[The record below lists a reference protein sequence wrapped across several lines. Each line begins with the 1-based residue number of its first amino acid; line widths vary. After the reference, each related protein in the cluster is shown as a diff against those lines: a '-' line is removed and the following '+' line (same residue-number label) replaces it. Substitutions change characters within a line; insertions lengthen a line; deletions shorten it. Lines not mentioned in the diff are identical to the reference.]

1 MNEHLKV
8 NVLLLLCLLLPS
20 EMSNYDL
27 QHLEILVGKFVHVIV
42 DVIDAKHLLLN

>member
-1 MNEHLKV
+1 MFYFYCV
-8 NVLLLLCLLLPS
+8 LLPS
-20 EMSNYDL
+20 EMSYDDL